1 MKFSFIKKEFK
12 WVMIALIIS
21 GLISFSTS
29 VLFAQNKIS
38 EATKTET
45 PASTPTIQ
53 ETKTETPVQT
63 TDKSWGFVDLFLL
76 GGWTMY
82 PLAFSSIV
90 ALGIIFE
97 RIYFLATAKLLPK
110 GYNIDLGE
118 TMDAK
123 GLNAA
128 QGFLDERKDYKI
140 TQILSGGIDVSSG
153 DAEIFAKG
161 VEREA
166 AEIITVLERGLVILA
181 AVSTIAPLIGFLGTV
196 SGMINAFDA
205 IANADQVNA
214 KVVAG
219 GIKEAL
225 ITTAAGLIVAIP
237 AMTFHQY
244 LTSRIDGFTSE
255 IEEAANRIY
264 KEFSKGLNLL
274 STTYDPNQ
282 KETQFRRNIG
292 IFDVGY
298 RISLT
303 GVFYGNSGI
312 LRKRRIEHSASQKKF
327 QSDFSPSRKHL
338 RDSDRRGFS

>member
-12 WVMIALIIS
+12 WIMIALIIS

-123 GLNAA
+123 GLNAV
-128 QGFLDERKDYKI
+128 QVFWTKEKTTKLLKFFR
-140 TQILSGGIDVSSG
+140 
-153 DAEIFAKG
+153 AE
-161 VEREA
+161 
-166 AEIITVLERGLVILA
+166 
-181 AVSTIAPLIGFLGTV
+181 ST
-196 SGMINAFDA
+196 
-205 IANADQVNA
+205 
-214 KVVAG
+214 
-219 GIKEAL
+219 
-225 ITTAAGLIVAIP
+225 
-237 AMTFHQY
+237 Y
-244 LTSRIDGFTSE
+244 L
-255 IEEAANRIY
+255 
-264 KEFSKGLNLL
+264 
-274 STTYDPNQ
+274 P
-282 KETQFRRNIG
+282 ETLKF
-292 IFDVGY
+292 
-298 RISLT
+298 
-303 GVFYGNSGI
+303 
-312 LRKRRIEHSASQKKF
+312 SQKVWKEK
-327 QSDFSPSRKHL
+327 PRK
-338 RDSDRRGFS
+338 

>member
-1 MKFSFIKKEFK
+1 MKFFSIKKEFK
-12 WVMIALIIS
+12 WVFVALILSGMIS
-21 GLISFSTS
+21 ISTS
-29 VLFAQNKIS
+29 VIFTQDKTPEQTQTTPTIETS
-38 EATKTET
+38 KTET
-45 PASTPTIQ
+45 PKA
-53 ETKTETPVQT
+53 
-63 TDKSWGFVDLFLL
+63 DKSWGFVDLFLL

-82 PLAFSSIV
+82 PLALSSIV

-118 TMDAK
+118 TMDSK
-123 GLNAA
+123 GLDSVR
-128 QGFLDERKDYKI
+128 GFLDERKDYKI
-140 TQILSGGIDVSSG
+140 TQVLAGGIEVSSG

-166 AEIITVLERGLVILA
+166 AEVITVLERGLVILA

-264 KEFSKGLNLL
+264 KEFLK
-274 STTYDPNQ
+274 
-282 KETQFRRNIG
+282 RN
-292 IFDVGY
+292 
-298 RISLT
+298 
-303 GVFYGNSGI
+303 
-312 LRKRRIEHSASQKKF
+312 SQKV
-327 QSDFSPSRKHL
+327 
-338 RDSDRRGFS
+338 

>member
-1 MKFSFIKKEFK
+1 MKFSSLKKEFK
-12 WVMIALIIS
+12 WVTTALILS
-21 GLISFSTS
+21 GLISLSTT
-29 VLFAQNKIS
+29 VIFAQDKTS
-38 EATKTET
+38 EPTKTET
-45 PASTPTIQ
+45 SQTAPTT
-53 ETKTETPVQT
+53 EEAKTESPAASAPAPKSE
-63 TDKSWGFVDLFLL
+63 KSWGFVDLFLL

-82 PLAFSSIV
+82 PLALSSIV

-97 RIYFLATAKLLPK
+97 RIFFLSTAKLLPK

-118 TMDAK
+118 AMDSK
-123 GLNAA
+123 GLDAVQA
-128 QGFLDERKDYKI
+128 FLDERKEYKI
-140 TQILSGGIDVSSG
+140 TQVLAGGIDVSSG
-153 DAEIFAKG
+153 DAEIFSKG

-166 AEIITVLERGLVILA
+166 AEVITVLERGLVILA

-264 KEFSKGLNLL
+264 KEFLKRNSK
-274 STTYDPNQ
+274 
-282 KETQFRRNIG
+282 K
-292 IFDVGY
+292 
-298 RISLT
+298 
-303 GVFYGNSGI
+303 
-312 LRKRRIEHSASQKKF
+312 A
-327 QSDFSPSRKHL
+327 
-338 RDSDRRGFS
+338 

>member
-1 MKFSFIKKEFK
+1 MKFSSLKKEFK
-12 WVMIALIIS
+12 WVTTALILS
-21 GLISFSTS
+21 GLISLSTT
-29 VLFAQNKIS
+29 VIFAQDKVS
-38 EATKTET
+38 EPTKTEAT
-45 PASTPTIQ
+45 ETAPPAD
-53 ETKTETPVQT
+53 ETKNSPAPKAE
-63 TDKSWGFVDLFLL
+63 KSWGFVDLFLL

-82 PLAFSSIV
+82 PLALSSII

-97 RIYFLATAKLLPK
+97 RLYFLATAKLLPK

-118 TMDAK
+118 AMDTK
-123 GLNAA
+123 GLDAV
-128 QGFLDERKDYKI
+128 QSFLDERKDYKI
-140 TQILSGGIDVSSG
+140 TQVLAGGIDVSSG

-166 AEIITVLERGLVILA
+166 AEVITVLERGLVILA

-264 KEFSKGLNLL
+264 KEFLKRNSK
-274 STTYDPNQ
+274 
-282 KETQFRRNIG
+282 K
-292 IFDVGY
+292 
-298 RISLT
+298 
-303 GVFYGNSGI
+303 
-312 LRKRRIEHSASQKKF
+312 A
-327 QSDFSPSRKHL
+327 
-338 RDSDRRGFS
+338 

>member
-1 MKFSFIKKEFK
+1 MKFFSIKKEFK
-12 WVMIALIIS
+12 WVFVALILSGMIS
-21 GLISFSTS
+21 ISTS
-29 VLFAQNKIS
+29 VIFAQDKTPEQTQTTIEPS
-38 EATKTET
+38 KTET
-45 PASTPTIQ
+45 PAPT
-53 ETKTETPVQT
+53 KA
-63 TDKSWGFVDLFLL
+63 DKSWGFVDLFLL

-82 PLAFSSIV
+82 PLALSSIV

-123 GLNAA
+123 GLDAVRESL
-128 QGFLDERKDYKI
+128 GERKDYKI
-140 TQILSGGIDVSSG
+140 TQVLAGGIEVSSG

-166 AEIITVLERGLVILA
+166 AEVITVLERGLVILA

-264 KEFSKGLNLL
+264 KEFLK
-274 STTYDPNQ
+274 
-282 KETQFRRNIG
+282 RN
-292 IFDVGY
+292 
-298 RISLT
+298 
-303 GVFYGNSGI
+303 
-312 LRKRRIEHSASQKKF
+312 SQKV
-327 QSDFSPSRKHL
+327 
-338 RDSDRRGFS
+338 

>member
-1 MKFSFIKKEFK
+1 MKFSSVKKELK
-12 WVMIALIIS
+12 WVFVTLILS
-21 GLISFSTS
+21 GLVSS
-29 VLFAQNKIS
+29 VLLAQNKVS
-38 EATKTET
+38 EPTKAETTKTET
-45 PASTPTIQ
+45 TKV
-53 ETKTETPVQT
+53 ETSTETAKAETQAPSSKA
-63 TDKSWGFVDLFLL
+63 DKSWGFVDLFLL

-82 PLAFSSIV
+82 PLALSSII
-90 ALGIIFE
+90 ALGIILE
-97 RIYFLATAKLLPK
+97 RIYFLATAKLLSK

-123 GLNAA
+123 GLDAV
-128 QGFLDERKDYKI
+128 QGFLDERKEYKI
-140 TQILSGGIDVSSG
+140 TQVLAGGIDVSSG

-166 AEIITVLERGLVILA
+166 AEVITVLERGLVILA

-264 KEFSKGLNLL
+264 KEFLK
-274 STTYDPNQ
+274 
-282 KETQFRRNIG
+282 RN
-292 IFDVGY
+292 
-298 RISLT
+298 
-303 GVFYGNSGI
+303 
-312 LRKRRIEHSASQKKF
+312 SQKV
-327 QSDFSPSRKHL
+327 
-338 RDSDRRGFS
+338 

>member
-1 MKFSFIKKEFK
+1 MKFSSIKKEFK
-12 WVMIALIIS
+12 WVATALILS
-21 GLISFSTS
+21 GLISLSTTAI
-29 VLFAQNKIS
+29 LAQDKVTDPAKT
-38 EATKTET
+38 EATTPATNTET
-45 PASTPTIQ
+45 APTEAPAPAPKA
-53 ETKTETPVQT
+53 E
-63 TDKSWGFVDLFLL
+63 KSWGFVDLFLL

-82 PLAFSSIV
+82 PLALSSIV

-97 RIYFLATAKLLPK
+97 RIYFLSTAKLLPK
-110 GYNIDLGE
+110 GYNIDLGDA
-118 TMDAK
+118 MDSK
-123 GLNAA
+123 GLDAV

-140 TQILSGGIDVSSG
+140 TQVLSGGIDVSSG

-166 AEIITVLERGLVILA
+166 AEVITVLERGLVILA

-264 KEFSKGLNLL
+264 KEFLKRNSKKG
-274 STTYDPNQ
+274 
-282 KETQFRRNIG
+282 
-292 IFDVGY
+292 
-298 RISLT
+298 
-303 GVFYGNSGI
+303 
-312 LRKRRIEHSASQKKF
+312 
-327 QSDFSPSRKHL
+327 
-338 RDSDRRGFS
+338 

>member
-1 MKFSFIKKEFK
+1 MKFFSIKKEFK
-12 WVMIALIIS
+12 WVFVALILSGMIS
-21 GLISFSTS
+21 ISTS
-29 VLFAQNKIS
+29 VIFAQDKTPEQTQTTPTTEPS
-38 EATKTET
+38 KTET
-45 PASTPTIQ
+45 PAST
-53 ETKTETPVQT
+53 K

-82 PLAFSSIV
+82 PLALSSIV

-118 TMDAK
+118 TMNAK
-123 GLNAA
+123 GLDAVR
-128 QGFLDERKDYKI
+128 GFLDEKKDYKI
-140 TQILSGGIDVSSG
+140 TQVLAGGIEVSSG

-166 AEIITVLERGLVILA
+166 AEVITVLERGLVILA

-264 KEFSKGLNLL
+264 KEFLK
-274 STTYDPNQ
+274 
-282 KETQFRRNIG
+282 RN
-292 IFDVGY
+292 
-298 RISLT
+298 
-303 GVFYGNSGI
+303 
-312 LRKRRIEHSASQKKF
+312 SQKV
-327 QSDFSPSRKHL
+327 
-338 RDSDRRGFS
+338 

>member
-1 MKFSFIKKEFK
+1 MKFSSIKKEFK
-12 WVMIALIIS
+12 WVATALILSGIIS
-21 GLISFSTS
+21 LSTTAI
-29 VLFAQNKIS
+29 LAQDKIS
-38 EATKTET
+38 EPNKTET
-45 PASTPTIQ
+45 TSTSASE
-53 ETKTETPVQT
+53 ETKNETAPAAPKAE
-63 TDKSWGFVDLFLL
+63 KSWGFVDLFLL

-82 PLAFSSIV
+82 PLALSSIV

-97 RIYFLATAKLLPK
+97 RIYFLGTAKLLPK
-110 GYNIDLGE
+110 GYNIDLGDV
-118 TMDAK
+118 MDAK
-123 GLNAA
+123 GLDAV

-140 TQILSGGIDVSSG
+140 TQVLAGGIDVSSG

-166 AEIITVLERGLVILA
+166 AEVITVLERGLVILA

-264 KEFSKGLNLL
+264 KEFLKRNSK
-274 STTYDPNQ
+274 
-282 KETQFRRNIG
+282 K
-292 IFDVGY
+292 V
-298 RISLT
+298 
-303 GVFYGNSGI
+303 
-312 LRKRRIEHSASQKKF
+312 
-327 QSDFSPSRKHL
+327 
-338 RDSDRRGFS
+338 

>member
-1 MKFSFIKKEFK
+1 MKFFSIKKEFK
-12 WVMIALIIS
+12 WVFVTLILSGMISI
-21 GLISFSTS
+21 STS
-29 VLFAQNKIS
+29 VIFAQNKTPEQTQTS
-38 EATKTET
+38 PTTEPSKTET
-45 PASTPTIQ
+45 TAPT
-53 ETKTETPVQT
+53 KA
-63 TDKSWGFVDLFLL
+63 DKSWGFVDLFLL

-82 PLAFSSIV
+82 PLALSSIV

-97 RIYFLATAKLLPK
+97 RIYFLSTAKLLPK

-118 TMDAK
+118 TMDSK
-123 GLNAA
+123 GLDSVR
-128 QGFLDERKDYKI
+128 GFLDERKDYKI
-140 TQILSGGIDVSSG
+140 TQVLAGGIEVSSG

-166 AEIITVLERGLVILA
+166 AEVITVLERGLVILA

-244 LTSRIDGFTSE
+244 LTSIIDGFTSE

-264 KEFSKGLNLL
+264 KEFLK
-274 STTYDPNQ
+274 
-282 KETQFRRNIG
+282 RN
-292 IFDVGY
+292 
-298 RISLT
+298 
-303 GVFYGNSGI
+303 
-312 LRKRRIEHSASQKKF
+312 SQKV
-327 QSDFSPSRKHL
+327 
-338 RDSDRRGFS
+338 

>member
-1 MKFSFIKKEFK
+1 METLKSETSMKFSSIKKEFK
-12 WVMIALIIS
+12 WVTVALIIS
-21 GLISFSTS
+21 GLISFSAP
-29 VLFAQNKIS
+29 VLFAQDKVS
-38 EATKTET
+38 ESA
-45 PASTPTIQ
+45 PTTQ
-53 ETKTETPVQT
+53 ETKNETPRQT

-82 PLAFSSIV
+82 PLALSSIV

-97 RIYFLATAKLLPK
+97 RIYFLGTAKLLPK

-123 GLNAA
+123 GLNSV
-128 QGFLDERKDYKI
+128 QDFLGERKDYKI
-140 TQILSGGIDVSSG
+140 TQVLSGGIDVSSG

-264 KEFSKGLNLL
+264 KEFLK
-274 STTYDPNQ
+274 
-282 KETQFRRNIG
+282 RN
-292 IFDVGY
+292 
-298 RISLT
+298 
-303 GVFYGNSGI
+303 
-312 LRKRRIEHSASQKKF
+312 SQKV
-327 QSDFSPSRKHL
+327 
-338 RDSDRRGFS
+338 

>member
-1 MKFSFIKKEFK
+1 
-12 WVMIALIIS
+12 
-21 GLISFSTS
+21 
-29 VLFAQNKIS
+29 
-38 EATKTET
+38 
-45 PASTPTIQ
+45 
-53 ETKTETPVQT
+53 
-63 TDKSWGFVDLFLL
+63 
-76 GGWTMY
+76 MY
-82 PLAFSSIV
+82 PLALSSIV

-97 RIYFLATAKLLPK
+97 RIYFLGTAKLLPK

-118 TMDAK
+118 TMDEK
-123 GLNAA
+123 GLNSV
-128 QGFLDERKDYKI
+128 QDFLGERKDYKI
-140 TQILSGGIDVSSG
+140 TQVLSGGIDVSSG

-264 KEFSKGLNLL
+264 KEFLK
-274 STTYDPNQ
+274 
-282 KETQFRRNIG
+282 RN
-292 IFDVGY
+292 
-298 RISLT
+298 
-303 GVFYGNSGI
+303 
-312 LRKRRIEHSASQKKF
+312 SQKV
-327 QSDFSPSRKHL
+327 
-338 RDSDRRGFS
+338 

>member
-1 MKFSFIKKEFK
+1 MKFFSIKKEFK
-12 WVMIALIIS
+12 WVFVALILSGMIS
-21 GLISFSTS
+21 ISTS
-29 VLFAQNKIS
+29 VIFAQDKTPEQTQTTHTTEPS
-38 EATKTET
+38 KTET
-45 PASTPTIQ
+45 PAST
-53 ETKTETPVQT
+53 KA
-63 TDKSWGFVDLFLL
+63 DKSWGFVDLFLL

-82 PLAFSSIV
+82 PLALSSIV

-123 GLNAA
+123 GLDAVR
-128 QGFLDERKDYKI
+128 GFLDERKDYKI
-140 TQILSGGIDVSSG
+140 TQVLAGGIDVSSG

-166 AEIITVLERGLVILA
+166 AEVITVLERGLVILA

-264 KEFSKGLNLL
+264 KEFLK
-274 STTYDPNQ
+274 
-282 KETQFRRNIG
+282 RN
-292 IFDVGY
+292 
-298 RISLT
+298 
-303 GVFYGNSGI
+303 
-312 LRKRRIEHSASQKKF
+312 SQKV
-327 QSDFSPSRKHL
+327 
-338 RDSDRRGFS
+338 

>member
-1 MKFSFIKKEFK
+1 MKFSSIKKEFK
-12 WVMIALIIS
+12 WVATALILS
-21 GLISFSTS
+21 GLISLSTTAI
-29 VLFAQNKIS
+29 LAQDKVTDP
-38 EATKTET
+38 TKTEATT
-45 PASTPTIQ
+45 PATN
-53 ETKTETPVQT
+53 TETAPT
-63 TDKSWGFVDLFLL
+63 EAPAPAPKAEKSWGFVDLFLL

-82 PLAFSSIV
+82 PLALSSIV

-97 RIYFLATAKLLPK
+97 RIYFLSTAKLLPK
-110 GYNIDLGE
+110 GYNIDLGDA
-118 TMDAK
+118 MDSK
-123 GLNAA
+123 GLDAV

-140 TQILSGGIDVSSG
+140 TQVLSGGIDVSSG

-166 AEIITVLERGLVILA
+166 AEVITVLERGLVILA

-244 LTSRIDGFTSE
+244 LTSRIDAFTSE

-264 KEFSKGLNLL
+264 KEFLKRNSKKG
-274 STTYDPNQ
+274 
-282 KETQFRRNIG
+282 
-292 IFDVGY
+292 
-298 RISLT
+298 
-303 GVFYGNSGI
+303 
-312 LRKRRIEHSASQKKF
+312 
-327 QSDFSPSRKHL
+327 
-338 RDSDRRGFS
+338 

>member
-1 MKFSFIKKEFK
+1 MKFSSIKKEFK
-12 WVMIALIIS
+12 WVATAIILS
-21 GLISFSTS
+21 GLISLSTN
-29 VLFAQNKIS
+29 LIFAQDKVS
-38 EATKTET
+38 EPAKTEAAGTAAPATEEAKTET
-45 PASTPTIQ
+45 PAP
-53 ETKTETPVQT
+53 KA
-63 TDKSWGFVDLFLL
+63 DKNWGFVDLFLL

-82 PLAFSSIV
+82 PLALSSIV

-97 RIYFLATAKLLPK
+97 RIYFIATAKLLPK

-118 TMDAK
+118 AMDTK
-123 GLNAA
+123 GLDAV
-128 QGFLDERKDYKI
+128 QGFLDERKEYKI
-140 TQILSGGIDVSSG
+140 SQVLAGGIDVSSG

-166 AEIITVLERGLVILA
+166 AEVITVLERGLVILA

-264 KEFSKGLNLL
+264 KEFLKRNSK
-274 STTYDPNQ
+274 
-282 KETQFRRNIG
+282 K
-292 IFDVGY
+292 
-298 RISLT
+298 
-303 GVFYGNSGI
+303 
-312 LRKRRIEHSASQKKF
+312 A
-327 QSDFSPSRKHL
+327 
-338 RDSDRRGFS
+338 